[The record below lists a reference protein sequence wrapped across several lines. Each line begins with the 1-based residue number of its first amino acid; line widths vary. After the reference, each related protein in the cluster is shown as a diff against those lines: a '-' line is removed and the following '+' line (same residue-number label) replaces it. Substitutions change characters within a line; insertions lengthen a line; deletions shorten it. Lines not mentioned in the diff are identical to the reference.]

1 MIFTHRDTMFLPS
14 KFHEI
19 PFMNVALT
27 FALIKDDS
35 IPLSVFVKIVVAQ
48 LLYIK
53 AGKTSKDA
61 KKIFIWHGIL
71 KIGCHG
77 TFPTQQIV
85 ALLIRIV

>member
-48 LLYIK
+48 LLYMVK
-53 AGKTSKDA
+53 AEKTSRDA
-61 KKIFIWHGIL
+61 KTYLSDTEF
-71 KIGCHG
+71 
-77 TFPTQQIV
+77 
-85 ALLIRIV
+85 